1 MKTLTRIRLVNW
13 HYFVNE
19 TINVKGSVLIS
30 GENTSGKSTILDA
43 IQLVL
48 TTNHRKF
55 NIAANERSNR
65 DLRGYVRGKSG
76 DDNQSY
82 IRSGSVISY
91 VALEFFEEKDM
102 RHFTLGVK
110 IDSPDEESKLSL
122 RWFQVND
129 RLDAIRFITDSRPST
144 TDECRVNDGGI
155 GWIIQASEARAR
167 FSRRLGDLE
176 DRYFDM
182 IPKSLAFKPMDNVK
196 HFINRFLLSERT
208 IEVASLRNNIAALKE
223 LEDLMRLTHEKIE
236 YLAAI
241 LNKNQEILDK
251 DQEIRTTEILI
262 KIADFE
268 AKKLEADDLHK
279 MLHINQQQLAGE
291 RDKLNG
297 FATQLKHEQDR
308 LVGYN
313 VALGQNEATLLINY
327 TQHRIAMLNRNLE
340 DAEKAMV
347 KLTDIYRT
355 VDELRTILDRNGIA
369 ILSRDEWA
377 DAKNSES
384 GLERKSAIFY
394 QLRKDRAGLLETHQ
408 TDLVRQKDLLL
419 QYQEQRRQLEQ
430 EIRDLKNKKLTYPDN
445 TIRLRQAIA
454 QEFLN
459 RGIHSE
465 PRIFSD
471 LLEITDPKWQN
482 AAEGY
487 LNTQR
492 FYLLVEPQYYAIA
505 LSVYD
510 RIKRD
515 VHSVGLVNTE
525 KLPINDIVDQGSLA
539 YVVSSENRWAKAYAT
554 YLLNRVMR
562 CASVD
567 ELKNNPIGIT
577 ADCMLYQ
584 NHAVRKINEEVYRTP
599 FIGAQAYVIQQRD
612 KEEQLADVTAKIDMA
627 QQNETKHGT
636 IIQALEACRLDGIDE
651 NLNAPLK
658 LEQITAQIQSE
669 TEQLRKAENEPGL
682 IQTRLEIDACTKL
695 IQDLKEKHDLA
706 GRQIGKQEN
715 QIEQDQAKLAMT
727 NEEIGIAQA
736 SLTELCELD
745 ATAAELGFKKYAE
758 QSRSKGP
765 AMIRQNFSPL
775 WVAQQNKRHD
785 LVIDLVRLQTQ
796 YNSAYDCDLGSGLAE
811 MQDFL
816 KEHHK
821 LVASDMI
828 RYEADLNRA
837 KENCQLEFRESF
849 LARLKENIEN
859 AKQEFRNL
867 NAALKNIYYG
877 DDSYKFDVSANKQ
890 KEKLYQMIMSPSNEV
905 GFNLWSQSFDAEYHD
920 EMEDLFAKLTAYDD
934 RGDTVLEEY
943 TDYRNY
949 LDYDILVENRNGSVQ
964 RFSRIYGEK
973 SGGET
978 QTPYYVAIAASFV
991 QLYKSGDT
999 IRIILFDEAF
1009 DKMDDNRISAMM
1021 DFLNS
1026 QNFQIIVA
1034 TPPAKI
1040 EVIGEKVDTILM
1052 AMREGTSSIVEEY
1065 EL

>member
-19 TINVKGSVLIS
+19 TINIKGSVLIS

-82 IRSGSVISY
+82 IRTGSVITY
-91 VALEFFEEKDM
+91 VALEFYEERDM

-110 IDSPDEESKLSL
+110 IDSPDEDSKLSL
-122 RWFQVND
+122 RWFQENV
-129 RLDAIRFITDSRPST
+129 RLEAISFVTDGRPST
-144 TDECRVNDGGI
+144 TDECRVNDRRVS
-155 GWIIQASEARAR
+155 WIMQTSEARAR

-208 IEVASLRNNIAALKE
+208 IEVASLRNNIASLKE
-223 LEDLMRLTHEKIE
+223 LEDLMLMTREKID

-241 LNKNQEILDK
+241 LDKHQEVLDK
-251 DQEIRTTEILI
+251 DQEIRTTDVLI
-262 KIADFE
+262 KKADIE
-268 AKKLEADDLHK
+268 AKRQEADDLEK
-279 MLHINQQQLAGE
+279 MLHISRQHLAGE

-297 FATQLKHEQDR
+297 LATHLNHEQDR

-313 VALGQNEATLLINY
+313 VALGQNEATMLIKDC
-327 TQHRIAMLNRNLE
+327 QHRIALFNKDLAGIE
-340 DAEKAMV
+340 LAMAR
-347 KLTDIYRT
+347 LTGIFKT
-355 VDELRTILDRNGIA
+355 VDELRTTLARNGIA
-369 ILSRDEWA
+369 LLSREDWA

-384 GLERKSAIFY
+384 GLERQSAIFY
-394 QLRKDRAGLLETHQ
+394 QLRKDRAGLLETYQ
-408 TDLVRQKDLLL
+408 TDLVRQRDLLR
-419 QYQEQRRQLEQ
+419 QYQEQQRQLEQ
-430 EIRDLKNKKLTYPDN
+430 EIRDLKNKKLIYPKN
-445 TIRLRQAIA
+445 TIRLQQAIA

-471 LLEITDPKWQN
+471 LLEITDPQWQN
-482 AAEGY
+482 AVEGY

-510 RIKRD
+510 RIKREI
-515 VHSVGLVNTE
+515 HSVGLVNTE
-525 KLPINDIVDQGSLA
+525 KLPLSDAIDQGSLA
-539 YVVSSENRWAKAYAT
+539 YVVSSENRWARAYAT

-567 ELKNNPIGIT
+567 ELKNNPISIT

-584 NHAVRKINEEVYRTP
+584 NYAVRKISDEVYQTP
-599 FIGAQAYVIQQRD
+599 FIGVQAYVIQQRN
-612 KEEQLADVTAKIDMA
+612 KEAQLADVMASIGTA
-627 QQNETKHGT
+627 QQNEAKYVT

-651 NLNAPLK
+651 ILDAPARLD
-658 LEQITAQIQSE
+658 QITSQIRSE
-669 TEQLRKAENEPGL
+669 KEQLRKAENEPGL
-682 IQTRLEIDACTKL
+682 IQIRMEIDACTDL
-695 IQDLKEKHDLA
+695 IANLRAQHEQA
-706 GRQIGKQEN
+706 GRQIGKLEN
-715 QIEQDQAKLAMT
+715 QIDQGQAILAT
-727 NEEIGIAQA
+727 INEETGIAQA
-736 SLTELCELD
+736 SLAKLCDQD
-745 ATAAELGFKKYAE
+745 ATAADLGLKKYAE
-758 QSRSKGP
+758 QIRTKGP
-765 AMIRQNFSPL
+765 ALIRQNFMPVL
-775 WVAQQNKRHD
+775 VGQQNRKHEMVNE
-785 LVIDLVRLQTQ
+785 LVKLQAL
-796 YNSAYDCDLGSGLAE
+796 YNSKYDCDLGSGLTE
-811 MQDFL
+811 MQDFIE
-816 KEHHK
+816 EHRK

-828 RYEADLNRA
+828 RYEADLEKA

-859 AKQEFRNL
+859 ARQEFRNL

-877 DDSYKFDVSANKQ
+877 EDSYKFDVSANKQ

-905 GFNLWSQSFDAEYHD
+905 GYNLWSQSFDAEYHD

-934 RGDTVLEEY
+934 RGDKVLEEY

-949 LDYDILVENRNGSVQ
+949 LDYDILVEKRSGSVQ

-999 IRIILFDEAF
+999 IRIIMFDEAF

-1052 AMREGTSSIVEEY
+1052 AMREGTTSIVEEY